1 MIKSFLYRILEKRH
15 FWRYATF
22 SEIADL
28 YAAQTIRMISISLV
42 SGFSSIFLYKQ
53 GYSVEFIMFFWAT
66 YFFAKMLL
74 APLAGIFLARFGTT
88 TSTIISNILYVP
100 ALICLSLVPELKIN
114 ALIMYAFC
122 LCLSVTLHELC
133 YYVNFSI
140 VKNMEHAGKEI
151 GFMNILQ
158 KLAIAISPVIGG
170 LIALKYNVQVVMLLA
185 GILLIIAG
193 LPLLKIKNQSEKM
206 HRIVFKGFP
215 WRLVFSS
222 LISEGAIG
230 FDNIASATVWGLF
243 LAIIVLPTAGNS
255 IYVLLG
261 ALSSVTLLV
270 SIITSAI
277 FGRLIDESKGGLLL
291 KVGVGINVIVHFS
304 RALVTTA
311 VGTVGI
317 NAANEVASTA
327 LGMSFMRGI
336 FDIADSSGY
345 RIVYIIIVEIIKNFG
360 SVLACI
366 IMAIC
371 AIVISGQAGFQFF
384 FIITGLICSIVYF
397 SRFQI
402 YQK

>member
-28 YAAQTIRMISISLV
+28 YTAQTIRMISISLV

-53 GYSVEFIMFFWAT
+53 GYSVEFIMLFWAV
-66 YFFAKMLL
+66 YFFAKIFI
-74 APLAGIFLARFGTT
+74 APLSGIFVARFGTT

-100 ALICLSLVPELKIN
+100 ALICLSLVPELKMN
-114 ALIMYAFC
+114 ALIIYAFC
-122 LCLSVTLHELC
+122 LSLSVTLHELC
-133 YYVNFSI
+133 YYIDFSRI
-140 VKNMEHAGKEI
+140 KNMEHAGKEI

-170 LIALKYNVQVVMLLA
+170 LIALKYNVQVTMWLA
-185 GILLIIAG
+185 CILLIIAG
-193 LPLLKIKNQSEKM
+193 LPLLKIKSQSEKM

-255 IYVLLG
+255 IYATLG
-261 ALSSVTLLV
+261 ALSSVTLIV
-270 SIITSAI
+270 AIITSAI
-277 FGRLIDESKGGLLL
+277 FGRLIDGSKGGILL

-304 RALVTTA
+304 RTLVTTA
-311 VGTVGI
+311 VGAVGI
-317 NAANEVASTA
+317 NTSNEVASTA
-327 LGMSFMRGI
+327 LGMSFMRGM
-336 FDIADSSGY
+336 FDIADTSGY
-345 RIVYIIIVEIIKNFG
+345 RIVYIIVVEMIKNFG
-360 SVLACI
+360 SVLACVTMAVCASI
-366 IMAIC
+366 IT
-371 AIVISGQAGFQFF
+371 GQAGFQIFF
-384 FIITGLICSIVYF
+384 LITGLICSIVYF
-397 SRFQI
+397 SRFKI
-402 YQK
+402 YQ